1 MSKKGCKWNNCPN
14 YATTFVDM
22 GNRQVPACGGC
33 KRGSMT
39 LNPQATTLDEIFGEL
54 LAEGME
60 QGCVTDINGEA
71 MISHQYLIGYLEP
84 KIQALINEAKKDE
97 LRRADQNAHKIKD
110 YFKQRL
116 RMIEIDESAIKL
128 EGEK

>member
-1 MSKKGCKWNNCPN
+1 MSTK
-14 YATTFVDM
+14 
-22 GNRQVPACGGC
+22 
-33 KRGSMT
+33 
-39 LNPQATTLDEIFGEL
+39 DEIDKIQVSIHFKENSIPSIHAGKL
-54 LAEGME
+54 
-60 QGCVTDINGEA
+60 TDESKA
-71 MISHQYLIGYLEP
+71 
-84 KIQALINEAKKDE
+84 KIQALITEARIDE